1 MFTFLWAQV
10 LELGF
15 YLPEPNVAI
24 LSFSFRKF
32 EFLRRAIKFLLSH
45 FERYLCICQASKH
58 YWCWRRRCLFAD
70 IWESHPLEAAYWHM
84 RIIYLNTVTITNS
97 QFDTPREC
105 LIETKPLN
113 NILFCQNKS
122 RNICSNA
129 FHSLN
134 TFSNWLLNMWR
145 NKEKIW
151 FFKRQIKHQTFLK
164 FFREIPHQQKSFSG
178 AKNKK
183 KLRLLIEQK
192 RTNST
197 SETGW
202 KYIHFQPSILWSA
215 PDMDTKWMVVQLH
228 VWKANINSMPEL
240 IGYMMFANKKKESKN
255 VSGTYE
261 KRKNMVVQRIL
272 LTLLLAY
279 LVVVHCYGNSHRCF

>member
-24 LSFSFRKF
+24 LAFSFRKF

-105 LIETKPLN
+105 LIEMKPLN

-145 NKEKIW
+145 NQKENLIFQTANKASNIFEILSRNTPPTKIIQW
-151 FFKRQIKHQTFLK
+151 CKEQKKTSTSNWTKENKFNIKN
-164 FFREIPHQQKSFSG
+164 RMEIYSFS
-178 AKNKK
+178 AKYS
-183 KLRLLIEQK
+183 LICTWHGYEMD
-192 RTNST
+192 
-197 SETGW
+197 GG
-202 KYIHFQPSILWSA
+202 SA
-215 PDMDTKWMVVQLH
+215 SCV
-228 VWKANINSMPEL
+228 
-240 IGYMMFANKKKESKN
+240 ESK
-255 VSGTYE
+255 
-261 KRKNMVVQRIL
+261 
-272 LTLLLAY
+272 
-279 LVVVHCYGNSHRCF
+279 H